1 MRLVAIGIVHLNGFL
16 VALSL
21 LPLRRSRRGATAPP
35 FVALVFEIALIVVV
49 GRVLQVILV
58 IEIALAI
65 CPGVGSS
72 ARVHRSVTTVG
83 PVERAHAKGRGGCAT
98 VYIGGKHRIHVEFA
112 ETHLSSP
119 MLLRGRPAPS
129 AILWLKSVALIDAL
143 FGLL

>member
-1 MRLVAIGIVHLNGFL
+1 MSGCRI
-16 VALSL
+16 
-21 LPLRRSRRGATAPP
+21 LRESAPFGDDRRTCGT
-35 FVALVFEIALIVVV
+35 
-49 GRVLQVILV
+49 R
-58 IEIALAI
+58 
-65 CPGVGSS
+65 
-72 ARVHRSVTTVG
+72 AREG
-83 PVERAHAKGRGGCAT
+83 EGGCAT

>member
-83 PVERAHAKGRGGCAT
+83 PVERAHAKGRGGEGDEQLCILVEST
-98 VYIGGKHRIHVEFA
+98 VS
-112 ETHLSSP
+112 TWSSP
-119 MLLRGRPAPS
+119 KRTCRPRCCSGAGQRHPPS
-129 AILWLKSVALIDAL
+129 S
-143 FGLL
+143 G

>member
-83 PVERAHAKGRGGCAT
+83 PVERAHAKGRGGGGGMSNC
-98 VYIGGKHRIHVEFA
+98 VYWWKA
-112 ETHLSSP
+112 P
-119 MLLRGRPAPS
+119 YPRGVRRNAPVVPDAAQGPAS
-129 AILWLKSVALIDAL
+129 AIRHPLVEVSCAN
-143 FGLL
+143 